1 MIKVDIQDS
10 KQDFKEKLER
20 KLVKGDDSQL
30 FANEEMYD
38 EMSKFNVDKSV
49 LELVQN
55 LKGKTEDD

>member
-1 MIKVDIQDS
+1 MDIQDS